1 MSMSLIKLIVNGTH
15 GAKEPR
21 FFISSFSIMEPGAV
35 SYLCHDT
42 KRFVTHDGM
51 LSVKIIRI
59 QENNLCRLIRGDQ
72 LTNRVYKDKINCS

>member
-1 MSMSLIKLIVNGTH
+1 MSLIKLIVNGTH

-21 FFISSFSIMEPGAV
+21 FFISSFYIMGPGAV

-42 KRFVTHDGM
+42 ERVVTHDGM